1 MSATM
6 VGRQRKCQV
15 SDGVKRPLNSTRNY
29 NLAKYFYQYF
39 QIISIF
45 IYNESL
51 PMKSYQFFKICKCFD
66 KERKNTFAAVNEKR
80 KTEKKLDLVSQ
91 QVVLLC
97 YMIIIFCFESS
108 FAAQFLLFDI
118 WVTRDIKR
126 RGREQE
132 IAAIIHKMFE
142 ITRVFLLVLT
152 TFFSWRGGWALGY
165 YFIKF

>member
-6 VGRQRKCQV
+6 VGRQRKYKV

-66 KERKNTFAAVNEKR
+66 KEREKTLLQQSMRREKLR
-80 KTEKKLDLVSQ
+80 KS
-91 QVVLLC
+91 
-97 YMIIIFCFESS
+97 
-108 FAAQFLLFDI
+108 
-118 WVTRDIKR
+118 
-126 RGREQE
+126 
-132 IAAIIHKMFE
+132 
-142 ITRVFLLVLT
+142 
-152 TFFSWRGGWALGY
+152 
-165 YFIKF
+165 